1 MYEIKEYDYLF
12 SIPTTGSELF
22 DIKSIRNHRMKTITS
37 GPIVKEYEIY
47 RIWDTK
53 PEMRRARGEITPAEQ
68 KEVNRRNAEKSFKR
82 KANTNFGPEDLAIT
96 LTNDGIVTEEQA
108 SRNVR
113 NFLRCVSRRRKKMG
127 LPELKYMYVI
137 EWNATAEPLE
147 DNKPVRVHHHVI
159 MSGMD
164 RDIVE
169 SLWKHGYANA
179 RRLQLDENGI
189 SALASYMMKDPKGKK
204 RWCCSKNLKQPT
216 ITIADKKISPRQVE
230 KILRAAEIDGKAIF
244 EKFTPGYA
252 MTHIEVKRSQRIE
265 GVYIYVKMHKIPESD
280 NRTPSAHTR
289 TRTRAQQYQIRKG
302 AQKNGTG
309 NG

>member
-12 SIPTTGSELF
+12 STPTTGSELF
-22 DIKSIRNHRMKTITS
+22 DIKSIRNHRMKKIIS
-37 GPIVKEYEIY
+37 GPVLEYEVY

-53 PEMRRARGEITPAEQ
+53 PETRRARGELTSAEQ
-68 KEVNRRNAEKSFKR
+68 KEVNRRNSEKAFMR
-82 KANTNFGPEDLAIT
+82 KANANFGYEGMAVT
-96 LTNDGIVTEEQA
+96 LTNEGIVTEEQA
-108 SRNVR
+108 KQNCT
-113 NFLRCVSRRRKKMG
+113 NYMRRINYKRKKLG
-127 LPELKYMYVI
+127 LPPSKYMIVA
-137 EWNATAEPLE
+137 EWNATADPLE
-147 DNKPVRVHHHVI
+147 ENKPVRVHHHVI
-159 MSGMD
+159 MSSMD
-164 RDIVE
+164 RDIAE
-169 SLWKHGYANA
+169 QTWKLGYANA
-179 RRLQLDENGI
+179 RRLQPDENGI
-189 SALASYMMKDPKGKK
+189 SALAAYMMKDPKGKK
-204 RWCCSKNLKQPT
+204 RWICSKNLIEPT
-216 ITIADKKISPRQVE
+216 ITVADKKISPKKVE